1 MAVVPSLLP
10 QPLGRGHWEPR
21 PGGLLLFWQSAGNGG
36 PHPLG
41 FQEQLCVSV

>member
-1 MAVVPSLLP
+1 MAVVPAEDTGNLAL
-10 QPLGRGHWEPR
+10 
-21 PGGLLLFWQSAGNGG
+21 GGLLLFWQSAGNSG